1 MSVNLFS
8 ILDVFENH
16 YFISATKWVCVC
28 VSMRAVYLVL
38 LNLSFLRMSVCLCLY
53 AYCLLS
59 IFKPFISVCLCV
71 CVYVTE
77 RETVL
82 MNSPLWMCSIV
93 SPAFYV
99 GLPGVFNPAPGELPS
114 HRFQLQPQ
122 SNTPEPANHSLQGY
136 LLISDRCVGAGLELK
151 SAGW

>member
-1 MSVNLFS
+1 MS
-8 ILDVFENH
+8 
-16 YFISATKWVCVC
+16 VCVC

-38 LNLSFLRMSVCLCLY
+38 LNLSFLR
-53 AYCLLS
+53 
-59 IFKPFISVCLCV
+59 V

-93 SPAFYV
+93 SPAFHI
-99 GLPGVFNPAPGELPS
+99 GLPGVSNPAPGELPS
-114 HRFQLQPQ
+114 YRFQLQPQ

-136 LLISDRCVGAGLELK
+136 LLISDRCVGAGL
-151 SAGW
+151 

>member
-1 MSVNLFS
+1 MSLKIT
-8 ILDVFENH
+8 ILYLQQSECVC
-16 YFISATKWVCVC
+16 VCVC
-28 VSMRAVYLVL
+28 VSMQCCIFSII
-38 LNLSFLRMSVCLCLY
+38 NLSFLRISVCLCLY

-59 IFKPFISVCLCV
+59 IFKPFISACV

-77 RETVL
+77 RETSF
-82 MNSPLWMCSIV
+82 NECSIV
-93 SPAFYV
+93 N
-99 GLPGVFNPAPGELPS
+99 VFNCQPCIS
-114 HRFQLQPQ
+114 HWPTRGLQPCSWIATSYRFQLQPQ

>member
-28 VSMRAVYLVL
+28 VCVCVL
-38 LNLSFLRMSVCLCLY
+38 ACVLSFLRMSVCLCLY

-59 IFKPFISVCLCV
+59 IFKPFISACV
-71 CVYVTE
+71 CVCVCVCDRE
-77 RETVL
+77 RDSFNEF
-82 MNSPLWMCSIV
+82 SIV
-93 SPAFYV
+93 N
-99 GLPGVFNPAPGELPS
+99 VFNCQPCILHCRTRGLQPCSWRATS
-114 HRFQLQPQ
+114 YRFQLQPQ

>member
-1 MSVNLFS
+1 MSVLLTYSPFWMS
-8 ILDVFENH
+8 LKITILYLQQSVC
-16 YFISATKWVCVC
+16 VCVC

-38 LNLSFLRMSVCLCLY
+38 LNLSFLRTSVCVCLY

-59 IFKPFISVCLCV
+59 IFKPFISVCV
-71 CVYVTE
+71 CVTE

-93 SPAFYV
+93 SPAFHI
-99 GLPGVFNPAPGELPS
+99 GLPGVSNPAPGELPS
-114 HRFQLQPQ
+114 YRFQLQPQ